1 MTRTTFRMLPL
12 AAICAAAFSAQA
24 TEANSDQRIEAL
36 EHQVKLLEAQKSSSL
51 ADKISFNGFASVNM
65 QLANNKHGFAYSTDQ
80 IKFNEGSLVG
90 LQSEF
95 SINDSTSATVQLVA
109 RGTKRESWSPD
120 IEWAF
125 ISHQFTPNF
134 KMRGGKLRAP
144 LFMYSDYLEVGYAQV
159 GVRVPQEV
167 YSTVVLTSI
176 TGADFIY
183 DMELDD
189 STLSFQ
195 GFAGAQKL
203 TANKHSYNAPT
214 EFNDIYG
221 GVVNWTDDT
230 WTLRAVYGQAKVTS
244 EVNWNTHKGQLL
256 GTTFND
262 DAAKF
267 YGLGGRYDNGSLMLS
282 SELTRTEVEGFY
294 ADVDSAYV
302 TAAYRINEV
311 TPYITVSHMRTKDN
325 DVRNNQHTAA
335 KKKFEALKT
344 RAQSLMVQGKVA
356 EAQKVLE
363 LAKLAKYAE
372 VSSEKIRDAQN
383 IQRTTYS
390 IGARWDVMTNVALK
404 GDISYMTG
412 FGETFGG
419 LNSESKDK
427 TNLLYTLKV
436 DVVF

>member
-325 DVRNNQHTAA
+325 DVRNNHLKQ
-335 KKKFEALKT
+335 KLQEA
-344 RAQSLMVQGKVA
+344 RQGKATLHDVNSA
-356 EAQKVLE
+356 AIIQ
-363 LAKLAKYAE
+363 AT
-372 VSSEKIRDAQN
+372 QN